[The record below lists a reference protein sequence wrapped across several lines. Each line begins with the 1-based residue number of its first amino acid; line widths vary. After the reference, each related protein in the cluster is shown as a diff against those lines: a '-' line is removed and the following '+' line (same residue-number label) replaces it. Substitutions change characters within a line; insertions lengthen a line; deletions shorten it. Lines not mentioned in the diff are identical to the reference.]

1 MRGFIRGIGLM
12 KVIRAVISSLLMVSL
27 FGSYVRAN
35 ETDDKAKYV
44 MDSAWGSMTQE
55 QKYNAD
61 IEYQANAVGLSV
73 TEFNL
78 FARVVE
84 AECDG
89 SYWNE
94 NETTEGRIAVASCIW
109 DRVFSKSFPNT
120 VTGVLCQSGQ
130 FTTVSNG
137 WCSKRDTSASR
148 WAVIEGLK
156 AVLNG
161 TYPSNLLF
169 FNCIGYNGN
178 VAFDR
183 IGDNYFM
190 TVGEPKYFENG
201 YLLTDSEGNVT
212 IENIHIKTFL
222 EEIDYILEQ
231 GDYDGA

>member
-1 MRGFIRGIGLM
+1 M

-27 FGSYVRAN
+27 FGSYVRAD

-73 TEFNL
+73 KEFNL

-84 AECDG
+84 AESDG
-89 SYWNE
+89 SYWKE

-120 VTGVLCQSGQ
+120 VAGVLCQSGQ
-130 FTTVSNG
+130 FTTVSDG
-137 WCSKRDTSASR
+137 WCSKSYTSASR

-161 TYPSNLLF
+161 TYPSNMNW
-169 FNCIGYNGN
+169 FNCIGYCHNPY
-178 VAFDR
+178 AK
-183 IGDNYFM
+183 IGDNYFS
-190 TVGEPKYFENG
+190 TTGVPTYFENG
-201 YLLTDSEGNVT
+201 YLLTDGEGNVT
-212 IENIHIKTFL
+212 IENIHVKTFL
-222 EEIDYILEQ
+222 EEIDYVLEQ